1 MNSNERKFEVK
12 KKKRRERERGRKKT
26 TNDNYEPIKNRE
38 K

>member
-12 KKKRRERERGRKKT
+12 KKKRREREGEIKT